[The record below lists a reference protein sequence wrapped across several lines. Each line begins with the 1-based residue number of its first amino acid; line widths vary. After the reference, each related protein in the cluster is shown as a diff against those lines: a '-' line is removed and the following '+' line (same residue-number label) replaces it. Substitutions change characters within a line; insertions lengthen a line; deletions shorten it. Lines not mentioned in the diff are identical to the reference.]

1 MSTVPQKQP
10 RLISLDVF
18 RGIIVAL
25 MILVNSPGN
34 HTAYVWLEH
43 SVWNG
48 FTLADLVFPSFIFI
62 VGVSLA
68 ISLSQAKA
76 KHRTFKQLFPK
87 ILTRTL
93 ILFALGLFLN
103 AFPHH
108 FDLSTLRV
116 FGVLQRIAICY
127 FVAALLFLCTSVST
141 QAFIMLGLM
150 IIYWLLM
157 TQLPGSYDLSPE
169 GNFAAFIDTHL
180 FSSAH
185 LYGKVFDPEGLLS
198 TIPAISTTLL
208 GNLTGAWL
216 LSTHS
221 QNKKILHLT
230 MAGFF
235 AIVAGW
241 VWGLWFPINK
251 ALWTSSY
258 VLWSGGFSLLILAL
272 CYWLIEVKSFKKWS
286 RPFEL
291 FGLNA
296 MLAYVLHVIFLKI
309 QASISIQG
317 PTGPTGNLRVFI
329 TEHLFGWTSLKNA
342 SLLYATCYTI
352 LWLLIIWLFV
362 IKKSKR

>member
-1 MSTVPQKQP
+1 MTTHFHT

-68 ISLSQAKA
+68 ISLSKA
-76 KHRTFKQLFPK
+76 QEKHLSFQQLFPK
-87 ILTRTL
+87 ILIRTVV
-93 ILFALGLFLN
+93 LFSVGLFLN

-108 FDLSTLRV
+108 FDFGTLRV

-127 FVAALLFLCTSVST
+127 FIAATLFLTTRIST
-141 QAFIMLGLM
+141 QALIMLGLM
-150 IIYWLLM
+150 IGYWLLM
-157 TQLPGSYDLSPE
+157 TRLSGVYDLSPK
-169 GNFAAFIDTHL
+169 GNYAAFIDRHL

-198 TIPAISTTLL
+198 TLPAISTALL

-216 LSTHS
+216 NSSHS
-221 QNKKILHLT
+221 QNKKVMHLT
-230 MAGFF
+230 LAGFF
-235 AIVAGW
+235 AVVAGW
-241 VWGLWFPINK
+241 LWGLWFPINK

-258 VLWSGGFSLLILAL
+258 VLFAGGFSVLILAL
-272 CYWLIEVKSFKKWS
+272 CYWLIEVKSLKKWS
-286 RPFEL
+286 RPFEI

-309 QASISIQG
+309 QAAISIPG
-317 PTGPTGNLRVFI
+317 PTGKTSNLRVFI
-329 TEHLFGWTSLKNA
+329 TEHLFGWASLENA
-342 SLLYATCYTI
+342 SLFYAGCYTI